1 MTPYEKLEIM
11 RQSVAEAA
19 AECVDTDLLDLV
31 WKMMLSAQPAP
42 TPDNIISLEVRNN
55 VHYKGDK
62 TEHRAV
68 TVEVRGSVKYTRQ
81 DHTKVGNRRKSMPRV
96 CGGADSL
103 QSAA

>member
-1 MTPYEKLEIM
+1 MTPYENLELL
-11 RQSVAEAA
+11 RQSVAETA
-19 AECVDTDLLDLV
+19 AECVDADLLDLV

-55 VHYKGDK
+55 VHDKGDK

-68 TVEVRGSVKYTRQ
+68 TVEVLRRSEHPAPYT
-81 DHTKVGNRRKSMPRV
+81 TKVGARREKLPRV
-96 CGGADSL
+96 CGGADCL